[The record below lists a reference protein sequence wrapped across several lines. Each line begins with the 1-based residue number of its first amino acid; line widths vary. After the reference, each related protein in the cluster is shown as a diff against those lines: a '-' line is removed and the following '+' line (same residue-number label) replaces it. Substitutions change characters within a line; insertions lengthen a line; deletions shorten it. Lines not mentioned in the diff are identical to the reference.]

1 MFVVLW
7 ASIVNASN
15 HTKCVSLSDEKY
27 KIYPTLTNL
36 HPNEYSQELHYY
48 PFAAKFDKCIGS
60 CDTLNDLSN
69 RVCVPNKTEH
79 LNTHAFNMITEKN
92 KSNIL
97 TKIYLA
103 NINADLMKKKL
114 IQINGGITINVCVNL
129 KNVRKK
135 IFFHFLLRKRFYLE
149 SR

>member
-1 MFVVLW
+1 MFIVLW

-15 HTKCVSLSDEKY
+15 HTKCVSLSDEKC

-48 PFAAKFDKCIGS
+48 PFAVKFDKCIGS

-69 RVCVPNKTEH
+69 RVCVPNKTEN

-114 IQINGGITINVCVNL
+114 IQINGGITINVYINL
-129 KNVRKK
+129 KNVMKK
-135 IFFHFLLRKRFYLE
+135 IFFHFFT
-149 SR
+149 

>member
-1 MFVVLW
+1 MFIVLW

-15 HTKCVSLSDEKY
+15 HTKCVSLSDEKC
-27 KIYPTLTNL
+27 KIYPMLTNV

-69 RVCVPNKTEH
+69 RVCVPNKTEN

-114 IQINGGITINVCVNL
+114 IQINGGITINVYVNL
-129 KNVRKK
+129 KNVMKK
-135 IFFHFLLRKRFYLE
+135 IFFHFFT
-149 SR
+149 

>member
-1 MFVVLW
+1 M
-7 ASIVNASN
+7 
-15 HTKCVSLSDEKY
+15 
-27 KIYPTLTNL
+27 LTNL

-48 PFAAKFDKCIGS
+48 PFAS

-69 RVCVPNKTEH
+69 RACVPNKTEN

-114 IQINGGITINVCVNL
+114 IQINGGITINVYVNL
-129 KNVRKK
+129 KNVMKK
-135 IFFHFLLRKRFYLE
+135 IFFFIFSLRKRFYLE

>member
-1 MFVVLW
+1 MFIVLW

-15 HTKCVSLSDEKY
+15 HTKCVSLSDEKC

-69 RVCVPNKTEH
+69 RVCAPKKTEN

-114 IQINGGITINVCVNL
+114 IQINGGITINVYVNL
-129 KNVRKK
+129 KNVMKK
-135 IFFHFLLRKRFYLE
+135 IFFHFFT
-149 SR
+149 